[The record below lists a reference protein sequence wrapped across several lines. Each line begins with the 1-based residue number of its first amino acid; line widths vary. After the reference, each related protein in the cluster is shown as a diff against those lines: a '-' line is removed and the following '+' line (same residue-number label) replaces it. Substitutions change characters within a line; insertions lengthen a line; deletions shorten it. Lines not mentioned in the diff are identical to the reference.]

1 MPKLLSGD
9 NLIFRVAIPVPVYRL
24 FDYLAPENSGSD
36 HVKPGV
42 RLEVPFGKGK
52 KIGYLLEIVGDSAVD
67 ACKLKPV
74 IRILDRQPL
83 LSAKDLRLLLWAGR
97 YYHHPV
103 GEVVSAVFPA
113 ALRQGKS
120 VVVQTE
126 KRYALTDLGRTMSGE
141 QLQRT
146 PKQKIVLKKFQDGPA
161 SLSEAELSAWNDN
174 WRPAVKLLIARQL
187 LQIELSAAE
196 GQSPEALSS
205 VAETKRHLIPL
216 IPAFSL
222 KGEGVDTCVDTYAQG
237 EEGGNTRPTVISNNP
252 LQCNP
257 PQQSAINAVCA
268 GLGQFG
274 VFLLE
279 GVTGSGKT
287 EVYLQI
293 IQTVLE
299 RGQQVLVLVPEITLT
314 PQLEDRFRQ
323 RFAVSIALSHSKLT
337 DKQRADAWLNM
348 QQGRC
353 SILLG
358 TRSALFTPL
367 KNPGLI
373 ILDEEHDVSFKQ
385 QDGFRFSARDIAVVR
400 GKLLHIPVL
409 LGSATPSLESLHNV
423 DKRRYQLLH
432 LPDRAGNAIAPVLQ
446 LLDIRN
452 KRMQEGLSE
461 ALVAEMR
468 LTLAKHEQVLL
479 FLNRRGFAPTLIC
492 HGCGWVARCLRCDA
506 NLVIHVDE
514 QCLRCHHCGQE
525 QRLIKHCPACKVG
538 DLTPLGLGT
547 ERVEKVLAELFA
559 DKVTVRLDRDST
571 QRKGALE
578 NYLQQINRGEVDIIL
593 GTQMLAKGHH
603 FPNVTLV
610 AILYVDSGLF
620 SIDFHAAEKLA
631 QMIVQVS
638 GRAGR
643 AEKPGKVIMQT
654 RQPEHPLLTTL
665 IREGYRSFA
674 KTALAERKA
683 AMLPPFSYQALL
695 RVQAGDVDAPP
706 LFFQAVAGLV
716 QELNAGHTQVLGPVA
731 APMARRA
738 GLYRYQLLFQNTRR
752 QELHLLLEALVPEIA
767 KLKQAKKVRWTLDVD
782 PVDLY

>member
-1 MPKLLSGD
+1 MAKLPLGD
-9 NLIFRVAIPVPVYRL
+9 ELIFRVAIPVPIYRL
-24 FDYLAPENSGSD
+24 FDYLAPDNVELDNI
-36 HVKPGV
+36 KPGV

-52 KIGYLLEIVGDSAVD
+52 KIGFLLEIAGYSELDTS
-67 ACKLKPV
+67 KLKQV
-74 IRILDRQPL
+74 VRILDHKPL
-83 LSAKDLRLLLWAGR
+83 LSTKDMRLLLWASN
-97 YYHHPV
+97 YYHHPL
-103 GEVVSAVFPA
+103 GEVISAAFPM
-113 ALRQGKS
+113 ALRQGKP

-126 KRYALTDLGRTMSGE
+126 KRYALTDLGKFTPSD

-146 PKQKIVLKKFQDGPA
+146 PKQKSVLEKFQSCP
-161 SLSEAELSAWNDN
+161 SCLSETELSAWNDN
-174 WRPAVKLLIARQL
+174 WQAAVKQLIAKQL
-187 LQIELSAAE
+187 LQVELSDAIVN
-196 GQSPEALSS
+196 SPEALSNM
-205 VAETKRHLIPL
+205 AEVRRHSITLT
-216 IPAFSL
+216 PAPSTQL
-222 KGEGVDTCVDTYAQG
+222 RAGLSQG
-237 EEGGNTRPTVISNNP
+237 ERALNAALLLRPSNNT

-257 PQQSAINAVCA
+257 QQQSAIDAVCDN
-268 GLGQFG
+268 LGQFG

-293 IQTVLE
+293 IRSVLE

-337 DKQRADAWLNM
+337 DKQRQAAWLQM
-348 QQGRC
+348 QQGEY

-373 ILDEEHDVSFKQ
+373 ILDEEHDASFKQ
-385 QDGFRFSARDIAVVR
+385 QEGFRFSARDIAVVR
-400 GKLLHIPVL
+400 GKLLHVPVL

-423 DKRRYQLLH
+423 DKQRYRLLH
-432 LPDRAGNAIAPVLQ
+432 LPDRAGNAIEPVLQ
-446 LLDIRN
+446 LMDIRN

-461 ALVAEMR
+461 ALVEEMHR
-468 LTLAKHEQVLL
+468 TLAKNEQVLL

-492 HGCGWVARCLRCDA
+492 HGCGWVARCQRCDA
-506 NLVIHVDE
+506 NLVIHFDE
-514 QCLRCHHCGQE
+514 ECLRCHHCGKE
-525 QRLIKHCPACKVG
+525 QRLINQCPACKVG
-538 DLTPLGLGT
+538 ELTPLGLGT
-547 ERVEKVLAELFA
+547 ERVEKVLAELFS
-559 DKVTVRLDRDST
+559 DKVIVRLDRDST
-571 QRKGALE
+571 QRKGSLE
-578 NYLQQINRGEVDIIL
+578 NYLQQINQGKVDIIL

-610 AILYVDSGLF
+610 AILDVDSGLF

-665 IREGYRSFA
+665 IRQGYRSFA
-674 KTALAERKA
+674 KTALAERKEA
-683 AMLPPFSYQALL
+683 LLPPFSYQALL
-695 RVQAGDVDAPP
+695 RVQAADVDTPQ
-706 LFFQAVAGLV
+706 LFFQAVTALV
-716 QELNAGHTQVLGPVA
+716 QELNTGHTQVLGPVS

-752 QELHLLLEALVPEIA
+752 QELHVLLDVLIPKIA
-767 KLKQAKKVRWTLDVD
+767 KLKQAKKVRWSLDVD

>member
-1 MPKLLSGD
+1 MAKLHPGEE
-9 NLIFRVAIPVPVYRL
+9 LIFRVAIPVPVYRL
-24 FDYLAPENSGSD
+24 FDYLAPDNDEPDSI
-36 HVKPGV
+36 KPGV
-42 RLEVPFGKGK
+42 RVEVPFGNGK
-52 KIGYLLEIVGDSAVD
+52 KIGYLLEIAGYSDVD
-67 ACKLKPV
+67 AGKLKPV
-74 IRILDRQPL
+74 IRVLDEQPL
-83 LSAKDLRLLLWAGR
+83 LSSKDLRLLQWAAR

-103 GEVVSAVFPA
+103 GVVISAAFPA
-113 ALRQGKS
+113 ALRQGKP
-120 VVVQTE
+120 VLVPIE
-126 KRYALTDLGRTMSGE
+126 KRYALTDLGKTTPSD

-146 PKQKIVLKKFQDGPA
+146 PKQKSVLEKFQSCLS

-174 WRPAVKLLIARQL
+174 WRPAVKLLIAKQL
-187 LQIELSAAE
+187 LETISLT
-196 GQSPEALSS
+196 PALS
-205 VAETKRHLIPL
+205 
-216 IPAFSL
+216 
-222 KGEGVDTCVDTYAQG
+222 QG
-237 EEGGNTRPTVISNNP
+237 ERGLNAQASIISNKP

-257 PQQSAINAVCA
+257 PQQAAIDAVCA

-337 DKQRADAWLNM
+337 DKQRAGAWLQM

-353 SILLG
+353 SIMLG

-373 ILDEEHDVSFKQ
+373 ILDEEHDASFKQ
-385 QDGFRFSARDIAVVR
+385 QEGFRFSARDIAVVR

-432 LPDRAGNAIAPVLQ
+432 LPERAGNAIEPVLQ

-461 ALVAEMR
+461 ALIAQMHK
-468 LTLAKHEQVLL
+468 TLAKNEQVLL

-492 HGCGWVARCLRCDA
+492 HGCGWVARCRRCDA
-506 NLVIHVDE
+506 NLVIHADE
-514 QCLRCHHCGQE
+514 GRLRCHHCGKE
-525 QRLIKHCPACKVG
+525 QPLVKHCPDCKTG
-538 DLTPLGLGT
+538 ELTPLGLGT

-559 DKVTVRLDRDST
+559 DKVSVRLDRDST

-610 AILYVDSGLF
+610 AILDVDSGLF
-620 SIDFHAAEKLA
+620 SIDFHAPEKLA

-665 IREGYRSFA
+665 ISEGYRSFA
-674 KTALAERKA
+674 KNALAERKA
-683 AMLPPFSYQALL
+683 ASLPPFSYQALL
-695 RVQAGDVDAPP
+695 RVQAGDVETPP
-706 LFFQAVAGLV
+706 LFFQALAALV
-716 QELNAGHTQVLGPVA
+716 QELNTGHTLVLGPVA

-738 GLYRYQLLFQNTRR
+738 GLYRYQLLFQNTSRR
-752 QELHLLLEALVPEIA
+752 ELQSFLAALIPQIA
-767 KLKQAKKVRWTLDVD
+767 KLKQAKKVHWTLDVD